1 MSDRSGPDQGVV
13 VRNVEVLS
21 QDRYRVEKYTIDR
34 RTRDGSWCS
43 LAREVHWR
51 GDSAI
56 ALLYCSRLRTVVLTR
71 QFRLPVFVNGQS
83 DGMMI
88 EAPGGLLEGETPAT
102 CVQREAEEET
112 GFQVEH
118 AEKVCSAYMCPALVT
133 ERVHLF
139 LAEYDPTR
147 RVSGGGG
154 YAAEG
159 EDIEVMEVPIDTA
172 FAMVEQGAIAD
183 GKTILLLLQLKLK
196 ILSAAG

>member
-102 CVQREAEEET
+102 CVQREANPRVRTSPASTMLRIEST
-112 GFQVEH
+112 RPAVAIPLPCWFSGS
-118 AEKVCSAYMCPALVT
+118 ALICDRATPEKRMPATLNG
-133 ERVHLF
+133 R
-139 LAEYDPTR
+139 P
-147 RVSGGGG
+147 
-154 YAAEG
+154 
-159 EDIEVMEVPIDTA
+159 
-172 FAMVEQGAIAD
+172 
-183 GKTILLLLQLKLK
+183 
-196 ILSAAG
+196 